1 MKLLREQIK
10 GKEKLIKKLDEEGQ
24 DLRKQLRDEIGR
36 EKFRE
41 EEGRNRTHM
50 LNVFNAE
57 KKQKAKK
64 ILRDTKETQEIKSSH
79 STDQPKVK
87 KSRRFRR

>member
-36 EKFRE
+36 EKFKE

-50 LNVFNAE
+50 RKRS
-57 KKQKAKK
+57 KKLKRFKG
-64 ILRDTKETQEIKSSH
+64 TQRKR
-79 STDQPKVK
+79 K
-87 KSRRFRR
+87 R